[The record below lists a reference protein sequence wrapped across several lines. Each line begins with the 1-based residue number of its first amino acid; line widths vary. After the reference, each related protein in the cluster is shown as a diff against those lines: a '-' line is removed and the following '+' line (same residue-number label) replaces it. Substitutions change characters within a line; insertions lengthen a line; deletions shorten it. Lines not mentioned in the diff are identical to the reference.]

1 MNRRDSIKNLTFLS
15 IGAGLLLEG
24 CYGISREKIKRSLT
38 RYEYGRTPEE
48 KLYDDKLF
56 AEKFFTN
63 QELFTLDK
71 ICNLILPPNEFGSIR
86 DAEVVQLIEFMA
98 KDIPTYKEPLRNGLI
113 WIDNESKKRFNNL
126 FVDCEII
133 QQENIFDEIA
143 YYDPNKSI
151 SEYSEPVQWF
161 NLVRNLTMTGYFTSE
176 VGINEL
182 GYKGNIPNIWDGVPQ
197 DVLDQYGLEYDKDW
211 LEKFV
216 DQSKRNII
224 AEWDD
229 EGNLIT

>member
-113 WIDNESKKRFNNL
+113 WIDKESKKRFNNIL
-126 FVDCEII
+126 VDCEIA
-133 QQENIFDEIA
+133 QQENIFDKIA

-151 SEYSEPVQWF
+151 SDYSEPVQWF
-161 NLVRNLTMTGYFTSE
+161 NLVRNLTMTDITSE

-182 GYKGNIPNIWDGVPQ
+182 GYREIYQ
-197 DVLDQYGLEYDKDW
+197 TYGTVFLKTY
-211 LEKFV
+211 
-216 DQSKRNII
+216 
-224 AEWDD
+224 
-229 EGNLIT
+229 LINTV

>member
-229 EGNLIT
+229 DGNLLT

>member
-38 RYEYGRTPEE
+38 RYEYGRTLEE

-98 KDIPTYKEPLRNGLI
+98 KDIPTYKEPLRNGLT
-113 WIDNESKKRFNNL
+113 WIDNECKKRFNNL
-126 FVDCEII
+126 FVDCEIA

-151 SEYSEPVQWF
+151 SDYSEPVQWF

>member
-126 FVDCEII
+126 FVDCEIA
-133 QQENIFDEIA
+133 QQVNIFDEIA

-151 SEYSEPVQWF
+151 SDYSEPVQWF
-161 NLVRNLTMTGYFTSE
+161 NLLRNLTMTGYFTSE

-229 EGNLIT
+229 DGNLLT

>member
-1 MNRRDSIKNLTFLS
+1 MNRRDSIKTLTFAS

-56 AEKFFTN
+56 AEKFFTDH
-63 QELFTLDK
+63 ELFSLDK

-98 KDIPTYKEPLRNGLI
+98 KDIPAYKEPLRNGLS

-126 FVDCEII
+126 FVDCDIT
-133 QQENIFDEIA
+133 QQKNIFDEIA
-143 YYDPNKSI
+143 YYDPNKNI
-151 SEYSEPVQWF
+151 TDYSEPVQWF
-161 NLVRNLTMTGYFTSE
+161 NLVRNLTMTGDFTSE
-176 VGINEL
+176 IGIKDL

-211 LEKFV
+211 IEKFV
-216 DQSKRNII
+216 DQSKRNIT

-229 EGNLIT
+229 EGNLLT

>member
-38 RYEYGRTPEE
+38 RYEYGRTLEE

-126 FVDCEII
+126 FVDCEIA

-151 SEYSEPVQWF
+151 SDYSEPVQWF

>member
-1 MNRRDSIKNLTFLS
+1 MNRRDSIKTLTFAS

-56 AEKFFTN
+56 AEKFFTDH
-63 QELFTLDK
+63 ELFSLDK

-86 DAEVVQLIEFMA
+86 DAEVVQLS
-98 KDIPTYKEPLRNGLI
+98 

-126 FVDCEII
+126 FVDCDIT
-133 QQENIFDEIA
+133 QQKNIFDEIA

-151 SEYSEPVQWF
+151 TDYSEPVQWF

-176 VGINEL
+176 IGIKDL

-211 LEKFV
+211 IEKFV
-216 DQSKRNII
+216 DQSKRNIT

-229 EGNLIT
+229 EGNLLT

>member
-126 FVDCEII
+126 FVDCEIA

-151 SEYSEPVQWF
+151 SDYSEPVQWF

-182 GYKGNIPNIWDGVPQ
+182 GYKGNIPNIWDGIPQ

>member
-98 KDIPTYKEPLRNGLI
+98 KDIPTYKEPLRNGLR

-126 FVDCEII
+126 LVDCEII

-229 EGNLIT
+229 DGNLLT

>member
-1 MNRRDSIKNLTFLS
+1 MLWYFKRKN
-15 IGAGLLLEG
+15 
-24 CYGISREKIKRSLT
+24 KRSLT

-113 WIDNESKKRFNNL
+113 WIDKESKKRFNNL
-126 FVDCEII
+126 FVDCEIA
-133 QQENIFDEIA
+133 QQENIFDKIA

-151 SEYSEPVQWF
+151 SDYSEPVQWF

-211 LEKFV
+211 FEKV
-216 DQSKRNII
+216 C
-224 AEWDD
+224 
-229 EGNLIT
+229 

>member
-1 MNRRDSIKNLTFLS
+1 MNRRDSIKTLTFAS

-56 AEKFFTN
+56 AEKFFTDH
-63 QELFTLDK
+63 ELFSLDK

-98 KDIPTYKEPLRNGLI
+98 KDIPAYKEPLRNGLS

-126 FVDCEII
+126 FVDCDIT
-133 QQENIFDEIA
+133 QQKNIFDEIA

-151 SEYSEPVQWF
+151 TDYSEPVQWF

-176 VGINEL
+176 IGIKDL

-211 LEKFV
+211 IEKFV
-216 DQSKRNII
+216 DQSKRNITTTYS
-224 AEWDD
+224 DSKK
-229 EGNLIT
+229 

>member
-126 FVDCEII
+126 FVDCEIA
-133 QQENIFDEIA
+133 QQINIFDEIA

-151 SEYSEPVQWF
+151 SDYSEPVQWF
-161 NLVRNLTMTGYFTSE
+161 NLLRNLTMTGYFTSE

-197 DVLDQYGLEYDKDW
+197 DILDQYGLEYDKDW

-229 EGNLIT
+229 DGNLLT

>member
-126 FVDCEII
+126 FVDCEIT
-133 QQENIFDEIA
+133 QQVNIFDEIA

-151 SEYSEPVQWF
+151 SDYPEPVQWF
-161 NLVRNLTMTGYFTSE
+161 NLLRNLTMTGYFTSE

-229 EGNLIT
+229 DGKLLT

>member
-1 MNRRDSIKNLTFLS
+1 MNRRDSIKSLTLAS

-38 RYEYGRTPEE
+38 RYDYGRTPEE

-56 AEKFFTN
+56 AEKFFN
-63 QELFTLDK
+63 DHELFSLDK
-71 ICNLILPPNEFGSIR
+71 ICNLILPANEFGSIR

-98 KDIPTYKEPLRNGLI
+98 KDIPTYKEPLRNGLS
-113 WIDNESKKRFNNL
+113 WIDKESKEKFNNL
-126 FVDCEII
+126 FVDCDIA
-133 QQENIFDEIA
+133 QQKNIFDEIA

-151 SEYSEPVQWF
+151 TDYPEPVQWF

-176 VGINEL
+176 IGIKDL

-197 DVLDQYGLEYDKDW
+197 DVLDQYGLEYDKEWID
-211 LEKFV
+211 KFV
-216 DQSKRNII
+216 DQSKRNIT

-229 EGNLIT
+229 EGNLLT

>member
-1 MNRRDSIKNLTFLS
+1 MNRRDSIKTLTFAS

-56 AEKFFTN
+56 AEKFFTDH
-63 QELFTLDK
+63 ELFSLDK

-98 KDIPTYKEPLRNGLI
+98 KDIPAYKEPLRNGLS

-126 FVDCEII
+126 FVDCDIT
-133 QQENIFDEIA
+133 QQKNIFDEIA
-143 YYDPNKSI
+143 YYDPNKNI
-151 SEYSEPVQWF
+151 TDYSEPVQWF

-176 VGINEL
+176 IGIKDL

-211 LEKFV
+211 NEKFV
-216 DQSKRNII
+216 EQSKRNIT
-224 AEWDD
+224 AELDD
-229 EGNLIT
+229 EGNLLT

>member
-24 CYGISREKIKRSLT
+24 CYGVSREKIKRSLT

-126 FVDCEII
+126 FVDCEIA

-151 SEYSEPVQWF
+151 SDYSEPVQWF

>member
-126 FVDCEII
+126 FVDCEIA
-133 QQENIFDEIA
+133 QQVNIFDEIA

-151 SEYSEPVQWF
+151 SDYSEPVQWF
-161 NLVRNLTMTGYFTSE
+161 NLLRNLTMTGYFTSE

-182 GYKGNIPNIWDGVPQ
+182 GYKGNTPNIWDGVPQ

-229 EGNLIT
+229 DGNLLT